1 MERSSQQG
9 SEFKNGK
16 KRYLGTFTKARDA
29 AMAYDEAN
37 VKNDK
42 PARNAKKRSP
52 LMGLL
57 ESLQPVGMG
66 SKTILFNSMT
76 K

>member
-1 MERSSQQG
+1 MESPRLERSYQQG

-16 KRYLGTFTKARDA
+16 KKYLGTFTKARDA

-42 PARNAKKRSP
+42 PARNAKRRTSP
-52 LMGLL
+52 MGLA
-57 ESLQPVGMG
+57 PPARWNG
-66 SKTILFNSMT
+66 
-76 K
+76 

>member
-1 MERSSQQG
+1 MECPRLERSYQQG

-16 KRYLGTFTKARDA
+16 KKYLGTFTKARDA

-42 PARNAKKRSP
+42 IQETRS
-52 LMGLL
+52 GT
-57 ESLQPVGMG
+57 EEWSR
-66 SKTILFNSMT
+66 
-76 K
+76 

>member
-1 MERSSQQG
+1 MERSYQQG

-16 KRYLGTFTKARDA
+16 KKYLGTFTKARDA

-42 PARNAKKRSP
+42 PARNVKKDHHP
-52 LMGLL
+52 WD
-57 ESLQPVGMG
+57 
-66 SKTILFNSMT
+66 
-76 K
+76 